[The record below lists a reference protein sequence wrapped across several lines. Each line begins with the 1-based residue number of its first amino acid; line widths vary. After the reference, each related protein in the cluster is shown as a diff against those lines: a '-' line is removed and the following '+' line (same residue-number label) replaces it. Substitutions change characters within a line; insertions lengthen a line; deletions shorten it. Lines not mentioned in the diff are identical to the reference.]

1 MEVAMR
7 EKGSKG
13 DIRRVD
19 EMEEGGG
26 RGGREE
32 LSERVGGEP

>member
-1 MEVAMR
+1 MR
-7 EKGSKG
+7 EKGSKE

-19 EMEEGGG
+19 EMEGR

-32 LSERVGGEP
+32 LSERVGGES